1 MLFIGDPL
9 ETPAFGAWTR
19 IVKTKNKRLE
29 IRGSKTH
36 SGKAFG
42 EAGCCDPGSL
52 QRLIFGQGEFY
63 SCAVCF

>member
-1 MLFIGDPL
+1 M
-9 ETPAFGAWTR
+9 
-19 IVKTKNKRLE
+19 VKTKNKRLE
-29 IRGSKTH
+29 IRGSKTL

-42 EAGCCDPGSL
+42 EAGCCDLGSL